1 MSRRGWAWGGPAI
14 ALALVA
20 LGAAY
25 ASTTP
30 RYALYRL
37 GTAIDRHDVAAAE
50 RYFDLERIV
59 DAATDVIVTDYLSR
73 QPAPASAAEARG
85 REVVAGI
92 ARRRLRPA
100 VLVRVRAEIRRSAE
114 RSGVPSAPVVLP
126 ANLLATL
133 WAFEIS
139 SDGPDVW
146 VVYRGDV
153 SRGPVRFRMSR
164 QPGRSWRISELDP
177 EWVRRR
183 AREEQLRVR

>member
-1 MSRRGWAWGGPAI
+1 MVGLV
-14 ALALVA
+14 LAA
-20 LGAAY
+20 LGAVY

-37 GTAIDRHDVAAAE
+37 GAAMDRHDVAGAE
-50 RYFDLERIV
+50 RYFDLERIA
-59 DAATDVIVTDYLSR
+59 DAATDVIVTDYLAR

-85 REVVAGI
+85 RQVAAGI
-92 ARRRLRPA
+92 AKHGIRPA

-114 RSGVPSAPVVLP
+114 RSGMQSAAVVLP
-126 ANLLATL
+126 VGLLATL
-133 WAFEIS
+133 WGFEVS

-153 SRGPVRFRMSR
+153 SRGPFRFRMSR
-164 QPGRSWRISELDP
+164 QPDRSWKISELDP

-183 AREEQLRVR
+183 AREGHPRVR